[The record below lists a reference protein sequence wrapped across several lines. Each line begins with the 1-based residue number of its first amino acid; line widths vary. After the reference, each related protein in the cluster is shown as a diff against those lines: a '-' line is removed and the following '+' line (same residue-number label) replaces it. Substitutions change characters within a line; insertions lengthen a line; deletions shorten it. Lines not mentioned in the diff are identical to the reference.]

1 MKQILILALCLILSG
16 CASSTRLTRLKN
28 KGENIVRVEVKGDI
42 PKAKELV
49 RIVAS
54 ELKLIER
61 PSAETD
67 NFMLVNTNKLKG
79 GVIQAVSG
87 GLGGMAYFTQLGI
100 FLDYNKEK
108 DITTITIAEEVSS
121 FGYSRRFV
129 FVDKIKLKQL
139 ELSKR

>member
-1 MKQILILALCLILSG
+1 MKQILIFILCLILTG

-28 KGENIVRVEVKGDI
+28 KGENVVTVEVKGDI

-54 ELKLIER
+54 ELKLIGR

-67 NFMLVNTNKLKG
+67 NFMLVNTNRLKG

-87 GLGGMAYFTQLGI
+87 GLGGMAYFTQLGL
-100 FLDYNKEK
+100 FFDYNKEK
-108 DITTITIAEEVSS
+108 DITTITISEEVSS
-121 FGYSRRFV
+121 FGDPRRFV